1 MYQYIQHEITCVQIY
16 HIQAL
21 LSTKYNG
28 WRLGMRMT
36 VSCSN
41 GARMCFQSM
50 KRRQNKLCKTIF
62 RTFSFPVN
70 NAEYLFGV
78 FLKTMT
84 SMQVWKFEIKIR
96 RCNWN
101 IRRIYIIKMMI
112 IFFPKTSSHVGLIWR
127 RKGILHK
134 NKLVWIFYMF
144 LFSILDWYCH
154 NWYNRLSNA
163 VILHIIVTYCWG
175 WRRKFKRPYCSFTT
189 HGISPGGQRTGHPC
203 RLPDWSSI
211 LCKG

>member
-1 MYQYIQHEITCVQIY
+1 MCKYIIFKFFYQQNTMDESWEWEWLVVTVQGCVFNQWKGGKTNSA
-16 HIQAL
+16 QLFLELFLFL
-21 LSTKYNG
+21 LTMLND
-28 WRLGMRMT
+28 
-36 VSCSN
+36 
-41 GARMCFQSM
+41 
-50 KRRQNKLCKTIF
+50 
-62 RTFSFPVN
+62 
-70 NAEYLFGV
+70 LFWV

-134 NKLVWIFYMF
+134 NKLGWIFYMF

-203 RLPDWSSI
+203 RLPDWSSVFR
-211 LCKG
+211 KG

>member
-1 MYQYIQHEITCVQIY
+1 MRWSLVRHLFHCLLNYISCLLYHLRVSIKKCEVWVSLCSMFYFLYLSYSVICNYTKNSKFKMSFSKEHPSRKNTMYQYIQHEITCVQIY
-16 HIQAL
+16 NIQAL

-28 WRLGMRMT
+28 WKLRMRMT

-50 KRRQNKLCKTIF
+50 KRRQNKLYKTIF

-101 IRRIYIIKMMI
+101 IRRIYIMKMMI
-112 IFFPKTSSHVGLIWR
+112 ILFPK
-127 RKGILHK
+127 K
-134 NKLVWIFYMF
+134 F
-144 LFSILDWYCH
+144 FSY
-154 NWYNRLSNA
+154 RLN
-163 VILHIIVTYCWG
+163 LT
-175 WRRKFKRPYCSFTT
+175 
-189 HGISPGGQRTGHPC
+189 
-203 RLPDWSSI
+203 
-211 LCKG
+211 

>member
-1 MYQYIQHEITCVQIY
+1 MYQYIQHDVQI
-16 HIQAL
+16 HNIQAL

-28 WRLGMRMT
+28 WKLGMRMT

-41 GARMCFQSM
+41 GIRMCFQSM

-101 IRRIYIIKMMI
+101 IRRIYIIQMMI
-112 IFFPKTSSHVGLIWR
+112 ILFSQNFFSNRLNFTYTWSSLSIKRGA
-127 RKGILHK
+127 
-134 NKLVWIFYMF
+134 IFYMF
-144 LFSILDWYCH
+144 FFLF
-154 NWYNRLSNA
+154 
-163 VILHIIVTYCWG
+163 
-175 WRRKFKRPYCSFTT
+175 
-189 HGISPGGQRTGHPC
+189 
-203 RLPDWSSI
+203 
-211 LCKG
+211 